1 MAWLPAA
8 PLPTLYSSLALGS
21 VIVTP
26 VRPMVP
32 AVVTVVSSS
41 LAFGEPRMTNVL
53 AAPPVLTGNGPGPG
67 PLGYTH

>member
-32 AVVTVVSSS
+32 AVVAVVSST
-41 LAFGEPRMTNVL
+41 LAFGEPRMTAL
-53 AAPPVLTGNGPGPG
+53 AAPPVSVIESHSPM
-67 PLGYTH
+67 GYAH